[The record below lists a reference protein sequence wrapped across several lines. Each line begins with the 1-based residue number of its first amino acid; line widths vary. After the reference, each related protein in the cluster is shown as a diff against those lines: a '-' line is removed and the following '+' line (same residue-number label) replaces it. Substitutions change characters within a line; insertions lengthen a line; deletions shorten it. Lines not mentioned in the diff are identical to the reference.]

1 MDYIELLPCP
11 ICGTHPDRDKTNM
24 GHLLGRGYPN
34 HNSYQYKCGKCGYLK
49 GDSTTDIYDHSTVAD
64 ARARISWNKE
74 VQRVLHFMET
84 KQKEKN

>member
-11 ICGTHPDRDKTNM
+11 ICGAHPDRDKTNM

-34 HNSYQYKCGKCGYLK
+34 HNSYQYKCEKCRMLK
-49 GDSTTDIYDHSTVAD
+49 SDSTNDIYDNPSTAD

-84 KQKEKN
+84 KQKGEN

>member
-11 ICGTHPDRDKTNM
+11 ICGAHPDRDKTNM

-34 HNSYQYKCGKCGYLK
+34 HNSYQYKCEKCRMLK
-49 GDSTTDIYDHSTVAD
+49 SDSTNDIYDNPSTAD

-84 KQKEKN
+84 KNG